1 MTNAN
6 EFQFIFFN
14 SKFDNKVSIEL
25 IDYSNCEKKY
35 ISNKLIEYK
44 FAQRIENNVFVNHNQ
59 SDDDDIYSSDND

>member
-1 MTNAN
+1 M
-6 EFQFIFFN
+6 
-14 SKFDNKVSIEL
+14 SIEL

-59 SDDDDIYSSDND
+59 SDEDDIYSSDND

>member
-1 MTNAN
+1 MQMNFN
-6 EFQFIFFN
+6 LLFFFF

-25 IDYSNCEKKY
+25 IDYSNHEKKY

-44 FAQRIENNVFVNHNQ
+44 FAQRIGNNVFLNHNQ

>member
-1 MTNAN
+1 MQMNFN
-6 EFQFIFFN
+6 LIFFFN

-59 SDDDDIYSSDND
+59 SDEDDIYSSDND